1 MRARA
6 AISAVNDPDDRVP
19 RAASRG
25 GVPYAVI
32 TWWTARLQR
41 ATALVRIDVRGR
53 NGQHRTATVEDPA
66 GQAHL
71 TGLGGL
77 FGVRRVFGGNGRQC
91 LRGPSS
97 LR

>member
-1 MRARA
+1 
-6 AISAVNDPDDRVP
+6 
-19 RAASRG
+19 
-25 GVPYAVI
+25 
-32 TWWTARLQR
+32 LQR

-53 NGQHRTATVEDPA
+53 NGQHRTAAVEDPA

-97 LR
+97 LRWRRRRRTSSPLG